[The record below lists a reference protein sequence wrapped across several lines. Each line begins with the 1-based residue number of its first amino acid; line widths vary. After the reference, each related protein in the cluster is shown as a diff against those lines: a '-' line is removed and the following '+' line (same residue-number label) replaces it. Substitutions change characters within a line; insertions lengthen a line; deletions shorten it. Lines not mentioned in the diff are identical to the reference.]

1 MKISELPKHWENGK
15 QDEDRANE
23 YQMRVTLEDAAR
35 LSALAELY
43 PEYSEED
50 ILSDLVST
58 ALENLPDP
66 QKR

>member
-1 MKISELPKHWENGK
+1 MKISELPQHWENGK
-15 QDEDRANE
+15 RDDERANE
-23 YQMRVTLEDAAR
+23 YHMRVTLEDAAR
-35 LSALAELY
+35 LRALAELY

-66 QKR
+66 EQR